1 MKMPLLLFLSLAL
14 GGCASMRGVDVGTD
28 TASTYALEVTNNR
41 SGTVTISYTDGG
53 TTRQLGTVAARQ
65 TERFVIAAPAS
76 TSVTVRAT
84 SAGGASVGTY
94 NVQLQ
99 AGTTQRVTVR

>member
-1 MKMPLLLFLSLAL
+1 MKKTLLLVLGLTL

-28 TASTYALEVTNNR
+28 AASTYAIEVTNNR
-41 SGTVTISYTDGG
+41 SATVTISYTDGG
-53 TTRQLGTVAARQ
+53 TNRQLGTVAARR

-76 TSVTVRAT
+76 TSVTVRAST
-84 SAGGASVGTY
+84 ASGTSVGTY

-99 AGTTQRVTVR
+99 AGTTQRITVR